1 MKTRPPM
8 LRFGVGRAHS
18 QGLAAVEFVVTVPVL
33 IVVMLAIAEI
43 GHALVQFDTLSYSVR
58 SSARYVSENV
68 IPGDSGTISD
78 QLIADVQDEAR
89 NLVVYGTVTESGDP
103 PLLPN
108 GEATAVTA
116 SSAGT
121 FDIEVVAVY
130 PYVPLVASILPGF
143 DMRVAV
149 TMRAI
154 S

>member
-1 MKTRPPM
+1 MKMRPPP
-8 LRFGVGRAHS
+8 LGFSAGRARSH
-18 QGLAAVEFVVTVPVL
+18 GLAAVEFVVTVPVL
-33 IVVMLAIAEI
+33 IVVMLAIAEL

-68 IPGDSGTISD
+68 IPGDSGIISD

-89 NLVVYGTVTESGDP
+89 NLVVYGTVTDSGE

-108 GEATAVTA
+108 GEATAVAA
-116 SSAGT
+116 SRFGT

-130 PYVPLVASILPGF
+130 PYVPLVASILPSF